1 MPPVLLKRKGGYWL
15 YSYPPQWK
23 KDLFKIYREMT
34 EKQLYDLAKK
44 TEEKLKS
51 FEDHSELLNEM
62 LGFSELNEYFCHP
75 EDDDHEA

>member
-1 MPPVLLKRKGGYWL
+1 
-15 YSYPPQWK
+15 
-23 KDLFKIYREMT
+23 MT